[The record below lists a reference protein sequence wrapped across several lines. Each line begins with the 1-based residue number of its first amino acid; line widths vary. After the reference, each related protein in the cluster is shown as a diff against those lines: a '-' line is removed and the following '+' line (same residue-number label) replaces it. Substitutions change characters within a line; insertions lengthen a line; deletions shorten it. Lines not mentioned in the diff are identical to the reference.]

1 MGEPAGRGSAT
12 ARPFPIV
19 AAIARFAATLVAYLP
34 ATRGGLVWDDD
45 AYVTRPELRSVRGLE
60 LIWFRVGATEQYYP
74 VLHSA
79 FWVEHRLWGDSPAG
93 YHLINVFFHA
103 SAACLFAL
111 ILLRLGKGEEVAW
124 LAAFLFALHPVCAES
139 VAWISEQKNTL
150 STVFYLLSALTF
162 LHWQESRAARSRLY
176 FLALGLFVLALLSKT
191 VTATLPAAL
200 LVVAWWR
207 RGSLSWKRDALPL
220 LPWFALGAAGGIFSG
235 WVERAYLGA
244 QGADFSL
251 SFVQRCLVAGRAFW
265 FYLGKLVWPANLI
278 FIYPRWSVDAGAGG
292 QILFPLAAVAAM
304 AALWLLRRRVR
315 APAAALFFFAGTLFP
330 TLGFLNVYAFIFS
343 YVADHWQ
350 YLASL
355 GIIALAAG
363 GWDYLPRLP
372 GRIAAAAALC
382 LLGVLT
388 WRQCR
393 MYDNV
398 ETFYRAILDRNP
410 ACWLAQNNL
419 GNVLRASGRKHEALS
434 HYRQA
439 ALLNPGSAE
448 ACCNFGIGLSDE
460 GHVAEAV
467 AQYERALR
475 DDPDS
480 PEAHYNLAIALE
492 KLGRLPEAVEENRRA
507 LRLKPRRPEIHCNLA
522 NALMESGK
530 RAEAIEQ
537 YGVALGIRPDYP
549 EARYNLGVALRLQG
563 RYAEA
568 IAQILKA
575 LRLRPGYP
583 GAHLNLGLA
592 LEALGRSGEA
602 IGQFREAIR
611 ADAGDVDAIG
621 DLGVALAKSGRLAE
635 AVVQFQRVVQLEPN
649 EPEAHDNLGLALRD
663 SGKLREAEAEFD
675 RAGRLRAGQ
684 PVATPGN

>member
-1 MGEPAGRGSAT
+1 MSAGIPSGNLAPPKSRDRT
-12 ARPFPIV
+12 AWACAGIFL
-19 AAIARFAATLVAYLP
+19 ATLAAYGP
-34 ATRGGLVWDDD
+34 ALRGGFIWDDD

-355 GIIALAAG
+355 GIIALAAA
-363 GWDYLPRLP
+363 GWARWA
-372 GRIAAAAALC
+372 RASIAVAAAVLC
-382 LLGVLT
+382 LLGGLT

-393 MYDNV
+393 L
-398 ETFYRAILDRNP
+398 YRDPQVLYQATLQRNP
-410 ACWLAQNNL
+410 GAWLADTCLGVILADNGRVPEAIADYQQALRLEPDYALGHFDLGNALVQAGRLAEAVGQFSEALRLDPGLAQAHLNL
-419 GNVLRASGRKHEALS
+419 GNILLETGNNPDAIA
-434 HYRQA
+434 HYKMA
-439 ALLNPGSAE
+439 AGLQPGSSEIEVNLGRAL
-448 ACCNFGIGLSDE
+448 ARAGRFP
-460 GHVAEAV
+460 EAV
-467 AQYERALR
+467 AAYE
-475 DDPDS
+475 S
-480 PEAHYNLAIALE
+480 
-492 KLGRLPEAVEENRRA
+492 A
-507 LRLKPRRPEIHCNLA
+507 LRLDPGYADAHFALGNALA
-522 NALMESGK
+522 NLGRMSDAASHFE
-530 RAEAIEQ
+530 EASR
-537 YGVALGIRPDYP
+537 LRPDYP
-549 EARYNLGVALRLQG
+549 EARNNLGAAFMRLG
-563 RYAEA
+563 RFSEA
-568 IAQILKA
+568 IDAYESA
-575 LRLRPGYP
+575 LRLRTDYP
-583 GAHLNLGLA
+583 
-592 LEALGRSGEA
+592 
-602 IGQFREAIR
+602 Q
-611 ADAGDVDAIG
+611 
-621 DLGVALAKSGRLAE
+621 AE
-635 AVVQFQRVVQLEPN
+635 Y
-649 EPEAHDNLGLALRD
+649 NLGLALRAVGRMD
-663 SGKLREAEAEFD
+663 EAAAHFE
-675 RAGRLRAGQ
+675 RARMLRANS
-684 PVATPGN
+684 PR